1 MGAIEGRIFNA
12 ATGSA
17 LRAARVAVEGT
28 PLTTETD
35 DFGAYRLAGVPV
47 GEARLAVSYVGLE
60 TATAAVP
67 VTAAAVAQRDF
78 DLAVAGSATPR
89 TGTTTAGSVVT
100 LTTYNVVAGREMSA
114 QAIAQNERK
123 SAANIKQIVAFDE
136 FGDRNAEGIG
146 ELMRFLPGVGIVDGG
161 QTASSMALRGFPES
175 NTVMQLDGADLASAR
190 GNSRTL
196 PFPGWFPAARY
207 SCRASSS

>member
-1 MGAIEGRIFNA
+1 MNTALRFAALSLALIFAVDARAQAVPTGAIEGRIFNA

-17 LRAARVAVEGT
+17 LRAARVVLEGT
-28 PLTTETD
+28 QLTTETD
-35 DFGAYRLAGVPV
+35 DFGAYRLAGVPA

-60 TATAAVP
+60 PAIAVVP

-78 DLAVAGSATPR
+78 DLAVAGAPAAS
-89 TGTTTAGSVVT
+89 SVVT
-100 LTTYNVVAGREMSA
+100 LATYNVVADREMSA
-114 QAIAQNERK
+114 QAIAQNERR

-161 QTASSMALRGFPES
+161 QTASSMALRGFPEPYPCNRS
-175 NTVMQLDGADLASAR
+175 ADLR
-190 GNSRTL
+190 
-196 PFPGWFPAARY
+196 
-207 SCRASSS
+207 